1 MQTIVVGSQPR
12 RSEVRLKGNAM
23 KNLFVGL
30 CVVAM
35 VGVSHAAL
43 PPPSEEA
50 AKAAALKKLQAA
62 HGAKV
67 GGYKNCLAQN
77 KVASKYKKPGTE
89 AAAACADPGPFKPPV

>member
-1 MQTIVVGSQPR
+1 
-12 RSEVRLKGNAM
+12 
-23 KNLFVGL
+23 
-30 CVVAM
+30 VVAM